1 MAFATNQILQEYVN
15 DIFEHGVDDWTDELN
30 KAEGDVIN
38 QIKVRYW
45 NKTHNRSAF
54 DKTKLTSTQWSRAT
68 VYRALS
74 THIMPKLSTYRD
86 GDVFMEQI
94 KFYKE
99 QYAEELDT
107 QFAVGIEY
115 DTDASGDVDPDS
127 EVTEW
132 DVQNRLYR

>member
-1 MAFATNQILQEYVN
+1 
-15 DIFEHGVDDWTDELN
+15 
-30 KAEGDVIN
+30 
-38 QIKVRYW
+38 
-45 NKTHNRSAF
+45 
-54 DKTKLTSTQWSRAT
+54 
-68 VYRALS
+68 
-74 THIMPKLSTYRD
+74 MPKLSTYRVD
-86 GDVFMEQI
+86 DVFMEQI

>member
-1 MAFATNQILQEYVN
+1 MPFATNQILQEYVN
-15 DIFEHGVDDWTDELN
+15 DIFSHGIDDWTDELN

-45 NKTHNRSAF
+45 NKTHSRSSF
-54 DKTKLTSTQWSRAT
+54 DVSKLTATQWTRAT

-74 THIMPKLSTYRD
+74 THIMPKLSTYRVD
-86 GDVFMEQI
+86 DVFMEQI

-115 DTDASGDVDPDS
+115 DTDGDGAVDPES
-127 EVTEW
+127 EVNEW